1 MERGFIRAE
10 VISYNDLLKCN
21 GLTEARKKGF
31 LRLEGKSYTV
41 QDGDVITSLF
51 NV

>member
-1 MERGFIRAE
+1 MAE
-10 VISYNDLLKCN
+10 
-21 GLTEARKKGF
+21 AHKKGR

-41 QDGDVITSLF
+41 QDGDVITFLF